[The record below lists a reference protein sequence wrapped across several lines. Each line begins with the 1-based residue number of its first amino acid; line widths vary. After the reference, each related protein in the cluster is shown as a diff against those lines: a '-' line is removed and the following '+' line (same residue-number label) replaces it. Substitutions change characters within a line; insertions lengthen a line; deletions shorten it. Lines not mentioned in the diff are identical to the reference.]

1 MVSAQTIFIKWNNV
15 CLQDEVLIKLL
26 ALMGAR
32 TNFNWLRFVAVA
44 AGSISNTL
52 TQTMI
57 LLCELLTD
65 EPEGGMATIP
75 LGKNFGL
82 SIF

>member
-1 MVSAQTIFIKWNNV
+1 MGKDPNTTVSAQTLFIKWNNV
-15 CLQDEVLIKLL
+15 CLQEEVLIKLL
-26 ALMGAR
+26 ALMGAK
-32 TNFNWLRFVAVA
+32 TNFNWLQFIAVA

-75 LGKNFGL
+75 FRM
-82 SIF
+82 

>member
-1 MVSAQTIFIKWNNV
+1 
-15 CLQDEVLIKLL
+15 
-26 ALMGAR
+26 MGAK
-32 TNFNWLRFVAVA
+32 TNFNWLQFIAVA

-75 LGKNFGL
+75 FRM
-82 SIF
+82 